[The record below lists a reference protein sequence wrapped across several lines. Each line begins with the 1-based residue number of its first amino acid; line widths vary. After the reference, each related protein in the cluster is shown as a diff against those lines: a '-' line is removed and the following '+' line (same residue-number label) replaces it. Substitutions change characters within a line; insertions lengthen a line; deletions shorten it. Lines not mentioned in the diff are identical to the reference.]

1 MPRLSIWT
9 IRAALLYFGIG
20 FTFGGL
26 MLFNKG
32 ESIDPSVWR
41 LLPIH
46 VEFVLIG
53 WTMQLAMGVAF
64 WILPRLRREERYGN
78 TALAWVSFGLLNGG
92 VLAIA
97 VGEWF
102 DHLALLILVGRGME
116 LTAVLA
122 FAIYIWPRIKAF
134 GG

>member
-20 FTFGGL
+20 FTLGGL

-32 ESIDPSVWR
+32 ESLDPSVWR

-46 VEFVLIG
+46 IEFVLIG

-64 WILPRLRREERYGN
+64 WILPRLQREDRYGN
-78 TALAWVSFGLLNGG
+78 SVLAWTAFALLNGG
-92 VLAIA
+92 ILMVT

-102 DHLALLILVGRGME
+102 DHLTLLTLVGRGME
-116 LTAVLA
+116 FVGVIS

>member
-32 ESIDPSVWR
+32 EPIEPSLWR

-78 TALAWVSFGLLNGG
+78 TALAWVAFGLLNGG
-92 VLAIA
+92 ILAIA

-102 DHLALLILVGRGME
+102 DHLTLLILVGRSME
-116 LTAVLA
+116 FTAVLA
-122 FAIYIWPRIKAF
+122 FAVYIWRRVKAF

>member
-9 IRAALLYFGIG
+9 IRAALIYFGIG
-20 FTFGGL
+20 FTFGGF

-32 ESIDPSVWR
+32 KPIDPSLWR

-53 WTMQLAMGVAF
+53 WTMQLTMGVAF

-78 TALAWVSFGLLNGG
+78 ISLARIAFILLNGG
-92 VLAIA
+92 ICTVAA
-97 VGEWF
+97 GEWF
-102 DHLALLILVGRGME
+102 ENLTRLILVGRGME
-116 LTAVLA
+116 FAAVLA
-122 FAIYIWPRIKAF
+122 FAVYIWPRVKAF